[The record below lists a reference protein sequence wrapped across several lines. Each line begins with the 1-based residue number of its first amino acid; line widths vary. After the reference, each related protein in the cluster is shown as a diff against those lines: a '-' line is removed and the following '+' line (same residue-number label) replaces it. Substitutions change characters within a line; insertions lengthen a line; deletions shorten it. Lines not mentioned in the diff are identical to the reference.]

1 MSSEEL
7 TKEDY
12 DLLRAP
18 FSVHAVRFRL
28 GSWAGNG
35 KYTALTYIDSRLVVE
50 RLSEVDP
57 NWTATY
63 DQAEGFYGD
72 DRFDDWL
79 RHHAPLSC
87 NIRLKNTWRKDVGQ
101 LPVTALKPSIDDY
114 PFKKDF
120 KTGELTEPRWEIS
133 DKHIKALYSDALKRA
148 AVQFGVGAYLYTLK
162 GFEVGTGEHD
172 KGFIKDAGIKR
183 LKDRYQSIV
192 EHPMFVQRFGSVR
205 NYGDEIS
212 AAVDS

>member
-1 MSSEEL
+1 MHGEL

-12 DLLRAP
+12 ALLRAP
-18 FSVHAVRFRL
+18 FGVHAVRFRL
-28 GSWAGNG
+28 GSYAGNG
-35 KYTALTYIDSRLVVE
+35 KYSALTYIDSRLVVE

-57 NWTATY
+57 NWTAAY
-63 DQAEGFYGD
+63 DQADGFYGD
-72 DRFDDWL
+72 ERFNDWL
-79 RHHAPLSC
+79 LHHAPMTC
-87 NIRLKNTWRKDVGQ
+87 RLRVKGAWREDVGQ
-101 LPVTALKPSIDDY
+101 LPVPAIEPELGKY

-120 KTGELTEPRWEIS
+120 KTGELTAPRWEIS

-162 GFEVGTGEHD
+162 GFEVGAGEHD

-192 EHPMFVQRFGSVR
+192 EHPMFVQRFGAVR
-205 NYGDEIS
+205 EYGDEIS